1 MAARRRKRRQ
11 TTPAHRPVDEFANRL
26 GHSFARTELLE
37 QALTHGSYRNHFAVP
52 DYERLE
58 FLGDAALG
66 LVVTE
71 AMHRQRPD
79 WSRQRRQETK
89 GALVSNQSLAEAAR
103 ALSLE
108 KGIRVGRGTDSDDR
122 VRSSDR
128 ILANVFEAV
137 LGAAYLDRGL
147 PASRGIISAAF
158 AARLGPLGLEPL
170 PASPG
175 APGRLWKRLRTLPVR
190 LRRALRYLLF
200 LRSRTERALGHT
212 FARPA
217 LLRAARGGDPGSYS
231 GARRRGRNGRGR
243 NGRGDGRGRDGRRRG
258 RGRDPRGAAGR
269 GRRGRGGPPPGRRN
283 GPPPET
289 AAEEAAAVAALRFL
303 GRDVM
308 QLAAAE
314 RLHTRFPD
322 WDEGHLTLARMRL
335 QEKEFW
341 TGLATRWQLG
351 SDETAPGAAEAV
363 LGALYLDGRLAGA
376 RRALA
381 GPFAE
386 AVESLD
392 DPNLELL
399 DPKTLLQNRLAKAGR
414 DSPRYEVVET
424 RGSGR
429 VSVTLRLEGGIEETG
444 RGQGIKEAEK
454 DAARRVL
461 GRLYGRARR
470 TPRPKPE
477 RPPPERSDRSDR
489 RDRAERSDRRDRE
502 ARRVPAA
509 NGPRAGDDRGGAVTD
524 PHPKNRLHETV
535 LGRDGQPPEYRVLSE
550 SGPDH
555 DKTYV
560 VEVFAG
566 DRALGRGTGGSRK
579 KAETA
584 AAEAALRAGANGTAP
599 PPDNPKG
606 ALQEAV
612 VQQERRL
619 PVYRL
624 VSESGPEHDRTYV
637 VEVFAGNRSLARG
650 EGGSRKKAESAAAAA
665 ALAGGL
671 GPTR

>member
-1 MAARRRKRRQ
+1 MARRRRRRG
-11 TTPAHRPVDEFANRL
+11 TTPAHRPVGEFAERL
-26 GHSFARTELLE
+26 GHSFRRTELLE

-71 AMHRQRPD
+71 AMHRQCPD

-108 KGIRVGRGTDSDDR
+108 KGIRVGRGSESGDR

-147 PASRGIISAAF
+147 PAARGIISAAF
-158 AARLGPLGLEPL
+158 ARRLGPLGLEPL
-170 PASPG
+170 PKSPG
-175 APGRLWKRLRTLPVR
+175 TAGRLRKRLRALPAKFR
-190 LRRALRYLLF
+190 RALRRALF
-200 LRSRTERALGHT
+200 LRGRAERALGYT

-217 LLRAARGGDPGSYS
+217 LLSAARGGDPGSYA

-243 NGRGDGRGRDGRRRG
+243 DHRRR
-258 RGRDPRGAAGR
+258 AGGS
-269 GRRGRGGPPPGRRN
+269 GRRGRPTPARSSRPAPEN
-283 GPPPET
+283 G
-289 AAEEAAAVAALRFL
+289 AEEAATVAALRFL

-308 QLAAAE
+308 QLAAADT
-314 RLHTRFPD
+314 LHTRFPD
-322 WDEGHLTLARMRL
+322 WDEGQMTLARMRL
-335 QEKEFW
+335 QEKDFW
-341 TGLATRWQLG
+341 ARLAARWGLG

-363 LGALYLDGRLAGA
+363 LGALYLDGRLAA
-376 RRALA
+376 AERVLA
-381 GPFAE
+381 APFAE
-386 AVESLD
+386 AVKGLD

-414 DSPRYEVVET
+414 DAPRYEVVET
-424 RGSGR
+424 RGDGR
-429 VSVTLRLEGGIEETG
+429 ISVRLRLEGGIEETG

-461 GRLYGRARR
+461 GRLYGRAKR
-470 TPRPKPE
+470 TPRP
-477 RPPPERSDRSDR
+477 RPERSSGRRSEQQADRP
-489 RDRAERSDRRDRE
+489 ADRE
-502 ARRVPAA
+502 GRRAPREADSRAA
-509 NGPRAGDDRGGAVTD
+509 EMPETAAAGASHSD
-524 PHPKNRLHETV
+524 PHPKNRLHDELTK
-535 LGRDGQPPEYRVLSE
+535 RDGQPPEYRILSE
-550 SGPDH
+550 NGPEH

-560 VEVFAG
+560 VEVRAG
-566 DRALGRGTGGSRK
+566 NRQLGRGSGRSRR
-579 KAETA
+579 KAEAA
-584 AAEAALRAGANGTAP
+584 AAEAALRDFGKVSGNGTAP
-599 PPDNPKG
+599 TPTDNPKG

-612 VQQERRL
+612 VQRERRL

-624 VSESGPEHDRTYV
+624 VSESGPDHDRTYV
-637 VEVFAGNRSLARG
+637 VEVFAGNRALARG
-650 EGGSRKKAESAAAAA
+650 AGGSRKKAEAAAAAA
-665 ALAGGL
+665 ALADDL
-671 GPTR
+671 GAAR

>member
-1 MAARRRKRRQ
+1 MTARRRRRRP
-11 TTPAHRPVDEFANRL
+11 TAPAHRPVDEFAHRL

-108 KGIRVGRGTDSDDR
+108 RGIRVGRGSDSDDR

-147 PASRGIISAAF
+147 PAARGIISAAF
-158 AARLGPLGLEPL
+158 APRLGPLGLEPL

-175 APGRLWKRLRTLPVR
+175 AAGRLWKRLRTAPVR
-190 LRRALRYLLF
+190 LRRALRRLF
-200 LRSRTERALGHT
+200 FRRSRTERALGHT

-217 LLRAARGGDPGSYS
+217 LLGAARGGDPGSYS
-231 GARRRGRNGRGR
+231 GARRRGRNGRGP
-243 NGRGDGRGRDGRRRG
+243 NGRRRG
-258 RGRDPRGAAGR
+258 RGRDRRAAPGR
-269 GRRGRGGPPPGRRN
+269 GRRGRGGPPPGR
-283 GPPPET
+283 GSGAAPET

-322 WDEGHLTLARMRL
+322 WDEGQLTLARMRL

-341 TGLATRWQLG
+341 TGLAARWQLG
-351 SDETAPGAAEAV
+351 ADETAPGAAEAL
-363 LGALYLDGRLAGA
+363 LGALYLDGRLAAA
-376 RRALA
+376 RRALS
-381 GPFAE
+381 GPFAD
-386 AVESLD
+386 AVEGLD

-414 DSPRYEVVET
+414 DAPQYEVVET

-461 GRLYGRARR
+461 GRLYGRAKR

-477 RPPPERSDRSDR
+477 RSPRSAQSERSVRPERAHQAADPRT
-489 RDRAERSDRRDRE
+489 RDESGGD
-502 ARRVPAA
+502 AA
-509 NGPRAGDDRGGAVTD
+509 TA
-524 PHPKNRLHETV
+524 PHPKNRLHEAVT
-535 LGRDGQPPEYRVLSE
+535 GRDGHPPEYRVLSE

-560 VEVFAG
+560 VEVLAG
-566 DRALGRGTGGSRK
+566 DRRLGRGSGGSRK

-584 AAEAALRAGANGTAP
+584 AAEAALRAGIHGAGSNGAGTNGAAP
-599 PPDNPKG
+599 SPDNPKG

-624 VSESGPEHDRTYV
+624 ISESGPEHDKTYV

-650 EGGSRKKAESAAAAA
+650 EGGSRKKAETAAAAA

-671 GPTR
+671 GAGR